1 MNRRRLYVF
10 GTIIIVGIL
19 IGIFCLPESGE
30 NEENGELER
39 GGRKADDGRLPVADM
54 GDTRGARIQMLVEK
68 ARSTPHGKA
77 RAAILRQAYDI
88 DPTSTWG
95 GEAAAGLARYC
106 KKEGEVDN
114 ARWWYKAAMRA
125 TLPLDTLANVDAELG
140 AMRRESAPPAV
151 SRVKLLSY
159 KVQPRDSLWLIARRY
174 ATTIDAIKQVNRL
187 RSDVI
192 RPRTVLRVPKGPFDV
207 LITKHNHTLQLLQ
220 AGKTVKVYSVGLGVN
235 GSTPTGNFVVT
246 SALRN
251 PIWYSGHSGRIPAG
265 DPRNVLGSRWIG
277 FCHRIGIHGSRKRD
291 EHTIGKDASEGCV
304 RMRDE
309 DVKELFNFI
318 TIHKSKVT
326 VVK

>member
-10 GTIIIVGIL
+10 GTIIIIGVL
-19 IGIFCLPESGE
+19 IGIFCLPDSGK
-30 NEENGELER
+30 NGGNAEPET
-39 GGRKADDGRLPVADM
+39 GRKKADDGRLPVADM
-54 GDTRGARIQMLVEK
+54 GDTRGAQIQMLVEK

-77 RAAILRQAYDI
+77 RATMLRQAYDI

-106 KKEGEVDN
+106 KKEGKLDN

-125 TLPLDTLANVDAELG
+125 TLPLDTLANVNAELG
-140 AMRRESAPPAV
+140 TMRRDSAPPAV
-151 SRVKLLSY
+151 SRVKLLPY
-159 KVQPRDSLWLIARRY
+159 KVQAGDSLWLIARKY
-174 ATTIDAIKQVNRL
+174 ATTVDAIKQVNRL
-187 RSDVI
+187 RSNVI
-192 RPRTVLRVPKGPFDV
+192 RPKSVLRVPKGPFDV

-220 AGKTVKVYSVGLGVN
+220 AGKPVKVYSVGLGAN
-235 GSTPTGNFVVT
+235 DSTPLGSFVVT
-246 SALRN
+246 SALPD
-251 PIWYSGHSGRIPAG
+251 PIWYSGHSGRIPPG

-277 FCHRIGIHGSRKRD
+277 FNNRIGIHGSRKSD

-326 VVK
+326 IVK